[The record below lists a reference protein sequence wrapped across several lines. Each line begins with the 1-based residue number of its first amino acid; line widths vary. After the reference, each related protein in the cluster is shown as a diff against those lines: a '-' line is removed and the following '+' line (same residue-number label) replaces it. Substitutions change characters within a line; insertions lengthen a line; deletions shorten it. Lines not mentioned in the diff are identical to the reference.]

1 MDFELKGDLNMEE
14 LKEVL
19 MSEIE
24 LLSEAPF
31 CDEDFDEKFPSKW
44 VEGFNNITD
53 DFLLL

>member
-1 MDFELKGDLNMEE
+1 MDFELKGELSMDE

-31 CDEDFDEKFPSKW
+31 CDEDFDEKYPKK
-44 VEGFNNITD
+44 
-53 DFLLL
+53 